1 MSGNNKID
9 TGIGNTGE
17 SRKKSGARSG
27 SGAEKLAI
35 HGGLP
40 VRTEPFH
47 AWPVF
52 DKREEEFLLQALKSL
67 DWSFNGPLELK
78 FAEMFLK
85 FHDAPFGF
93 CVVNGSVSLEIA
105 LKIADIR
112 PGDEVIVP
120 PLTWMGT
127 AASVLFKNAV
137 PVFVDIEPDTY
148 CIDPDLVE
156 AAITPRT
163 RAIIPVHLYG
173 NMADMDRI
181 MEIAEKRGLT
191 VIEDCAHTHGSKWRG
206 KGAGSIGDFGS
217 FSFQQSKLITSGEGG
232 FIMTKKEA
240 FAEEI
245 YAYKHVGYHRKGK
258 MWNFFYEGDYDK
270 GLLKGAFI
278 GEKKNTFIGHN
289 YRFNDFQAAVLLA
302 QLERLPAQ
310 IRKREENAAI
320 LSQGLSAINGVKPM
334 RRDPRVSR
342 QSYYQ
347 YVFRCGIEE
356 FLGVKSTQI
365 RDALRAE
372 GISCGIVYDPVYR
385 CPLFS
390 PDTGG
395 YPFKFSDYGE
405 KVKYDELYL
414 KVVETAATHEAI
426 TIPHEVLLGS
436 RKDISDIIEAVAKV
450 RKNRDILKETGR

>member
-1 MSGNNKID
+1 MGNNGKI
-9 TGIGNTGE
+9 GRRNKNTGQP
-17 SRKKSGARSG
+17 RKKSGAGTG
-27 SGAEKLAI
+27 SDAEKLAI
-35 HGGLP
+35 LGGLP
-40 VRTEPFH
+40 VRTAPFH
-47 AWPVF
+47 PWPVF
-52 DKREEEFLLQALKSL
+52 DKSEEKLLLETLRSQE
-67 DWSFNGPLELK
+67 WSFNGPRELEFAQK
-78 FAEMFLK
+78 FSK
-85 FHDAPFGF
+85 FHDAPYGH

-127 AASVLFKNAV
+127 AASVLFRNAV

-148 CIDPDLVE
+148 CIDPDLIE

-181 MEIAEKRGLT
+181 MEIAEKHRLI

-232 FIMTKKEA
+232 FIMTKNEA

-245 YAYKHVGYHRKGK
+245 YAYKHVGYHRSGK
-258 MWNFFYEGDYDK
+258 MWDYFYEGDYEK
-270 GLLKGAFI
+270 GVLKGAFI
-278 GEKKNTFIGHN
+278 GEKKNAFIGHN

-302 QLERLPAQ
+302 QLERLPGQ

-320 LSQGLSAINGVKPM
+320 LSEGLSAIDGVKPM
-334 RRDPRVSR
+334 RRDLRVSR

-347 YVFRCGIEE
+347 YVFRCGKEE
-356 FLGVKSTQI
+356 FLGVRSTQI

-372 GISCGIVYDPVYR
+372 GISCCIVYDPVYR

-390 PDTGG
+390 PDPDG
-395 YPFKFSDYGE
+395 YQFKFSDYGE
-405 KVKYDELYL
+405 KVKYDQLYL
-414 KVVETAATHEAI
+414 EVVETAVTHEAV
-426 TIPHEVLLGS
+426 TIPHQVLLGS
-436 RKDISDIIEAVAKV
+436 RKDIEDIIAAVAKV
-450 RKNRDILKETGR
+450 RKNRDILKEKAC